1 MGKGEGSRPF
11 ALDTEG
17 EEAYMSDICP
27 VCGNPIGAREVL
39 CPSCGYRL
47 QGTTQRFMPV
57 TLGDEALVSSPKAA
71 ESAALRVVRGP
82 QAGVTFALEGDSLS
96 VGRSPQCDIFLND
109 MTVSRRH
116 ATIKRVDAGYLIVDE
131 HSFNGV
137 WVNNENVESHLLRA
151 GDIVQVGAFC
161 LLYQEE

>member
-1 MGKGEGSRPF
+1 
-11 ALDTEG
+11 
-17 EEAYMSDICP
+17 MSENCP
-27 VCGNPIGAREVL
+27 VCGNPIDARDVL

-47 QGTTQRFMPV
+47 LGTTQRFAPV
-57 TLGDEALVSSPKAA
+57 TLEDEVVAASPKAL

-82 QAGVTFALEGDSLS
+82 QMGMTFALGKNSLS

-116 ATIKRVDAGYLIVDE
+116 ATIKRVDAGYLIADE

-137 WVNNENVESHLLRA
+137 WVNNENTETRLLQT
-151 GDIVQVGAFC
+151 GDIVQIGAFC